1 MTSHIIQYKG
11 YNIYY
16 YEPLY
21 KVENSWFKSFPQ
33 AQKYVDKLTEY
44 DPNNYQILTT
54 PKNKNK

>member
-1 MTSHIIQYKG
+1 MKSHVVSYKG

-21 KVENSWFKSFPQ
+21 KVEDKWFISFSQ
-33 AQKYVDKLTEY
+33 ATKYVDELTK
-44 DPNNYQILTT
+44 DDDSNYQIVTN

>member
-1 MTSHIIQYKG
+1 MNSHIIQYKG

-21 KVENSWFKSFPQ
+21 KVNDNWYTSFSQ
-33 AQKYVDKLTEY
+33 AKKYVDQLTEN
-44 DPNNYQILTT
+44 DENNYQIITT

>member
-1 MTSHIIQYKG
+1 MNSHIIQYKG

-21 KVENSWFKSFPQ
+21 KVAENWYTTFSQ
-33 AQKYVDKLTEY
+33 AKEYIDELTK
-44 DPNNYQILTT
+44 DDDSNYQIVTN